1 MEKNSGGI
9 DEEDDIDDAIMDE
22 YEEKVETRG
31 K

>member
-9 DEEDDIDDAIMDE
+9 DEEDDNDDAIMDE

-31 K
+31 